1 VIFARTL
8 AGLAAGFL
16 LATSGAFAVYGWRG
30 GLGCL
35 VCGVVAAVLSLDVDR
50 VTRKARWQA
59 RDAQRAAQALR
70 DAQTGQWSEITTAI
84 IELRRA

>member
-1 VIFARTL
+1 MIFARTL

-16 LATSGAFAVYGWRG
+16 LATSGAFAVYGWRS

-35 VCGVVAAVLSLDVDR
+35 ACAVVGGVLAFDIDR

-70 DAQTGQWSEITTAI
+70 DAQTGQWSEITAAV
-84 IELRRA
+84 IEIYGA

>member
-16 LATSGAFAVYGWRG
+16 LATSGAFAVYGWRS

-35 VCGVVAAVLSLDVDR
+35 ACGVVAAVLSFDVDR
-50 VTRKARWQA
+50 VTRKSRWQA

-70 DAQTGQWSEITTAI
+70 DAQTGSWADITAAI
-84 IELRRA
+84 VELRGA